1 MTLTITPGQRA
12 KMRIAFRYPSGYRNR
27 QGELKQNIRNGTTRV
42 LNLRPDIP
50 ALRLRFAETGRVL
63 IPDIFEPNFAQD
75 VLDAAVSHAGWL
87 LVTRVGG
94 THREFD
100 AAQLDGLPKEKLE
113 PLEVLVAKEA
123 RSGFQYRFDR
133 HLLYD
138 NLRAGN
144 LPEGP
149 LRAMAE
155 QLNSAAFI
163 RLLHEIMDAPFVPG
177 ATFCDGQLTR
187 YRPGHFLTSHDDELP
202 EFRRIAAFVLNLT
215 PKWSA
220 DLGGLLMFT
229 DDDGHVAEAFTPKFN
244 TLSFFRVPQPHAV
257 SVVAPFA
264 EGARHAVTGWLRH
277 GPPPGGDRT

>member
-1 MTLTITPGQRA
+1 ML
-12 KMRIAFRYPSGYRNR
+12 SS
-27 QGELKQNIRNGTTRV
+27 
-42 LNLRPDIP
+42 RPDLP
-50 ALRLRFAETGRVL
+50 ALRARFGETGRVL
-63 IPDIFEPNFAQD
+63 IPDIFEPRFAQA
-75 VLDAAVSHAGWL
+75 VLDAAAAHAGWL
-87 LVTRVGG
+87 LVTRVEGA
-94 THREFD
+94 HREFD
-100 AAQLDGLPKEKLE
+100 AAQLAQVPKDRLE
-113 PLEVLVAKEA
+113 PLEVLVAQEA
-123 RSGFQYRFDR
+123 RRGFQYRFER

-138 NLRAGN
+138 NLRAGD

-149 LRAMAE
+149 LRTMAE
-155 QLNSAAFI
+155 QLNSTPFL
-163 RLLHEIMDAPFVPG
+163 RLLHDIMGAQFVPG
-177 ATFCDGQLTR
+177 ETFCDGQLTR

-277 GPPPGGDRT
+277 GPPPG